1 MIEPSPQSSAV
12 TRKIAANALAKLQAG
27 KSISASEREAL
38 EQIEREQAAAKNPAP
53 KRSSFGDAFRWT
65 VDRGSIELSIDTKTL
80 TARLRRAN
88 VLPGEDGKYST
99 AQIAGAVYG
108 DHKLELIRGAQQEN
122 EMREVEL
129 ARMRREVV
137 PVEVAFQTVSNM
149 LFAVRRVILTSRLSK
164 EEQDA
169 CLKELAE
176 LNPSDFVT
184 DKETTTKG
192 TK

>member
-1 MIEPSPQSSAV
+1 MEPTAEQSSAV

-65 VDRGSIELSIDTKTL
+65 VDRGSIEFSIDTKTL

-108 DHKLELIRGAQQEN
+108 DHKLELIRGAQVDR
-122 EMREVEL
+122 EMREIEL
-129 ARMRREVV
+129 SKMRGETIL
-137 PVEVAFQTVSNM
+137 VADVKPTLDNIHR
-149 LFAVRRVILTSRLSK
+149 AIRRIILTSKLSHA
-164 EEQDA
+164 EQDA
-169 CLKELAE
+169 ALREIASLKA
-176 LNPSDFVT
+176 SDIENAKP
-184 DKETTTKG
+184 D
-192 TK
+192 